1 MANTKAGGKKQKQ
14 TLLEKLG
21 SEEAVKAYYRKIGAM
36 GGAKS
41 RGGGFGSDKV
51 GKDGLTGHE
60 RARLA
65 GMKGGKASRLPSN
78 ITEQQKKQIH
88 NLLAGGKS
96 E

>member
-1 MANTKAGGKKQKQ
+1 MANTKAGGKKHKQ

-51 GKDGLTGHE
+51 GKDGLTGAE

-65 GMKGGKASRLPSN
+65 GIKGGKATRIPSN
-78 ITEQQKKQIH
+78 LTEEQKKRLH
-88 NLLAGGKS
+88 NLFESNK
-96 E
+96 

>member
-65 GMKGGKASRLPSN
+65 GIKGGKATRIPSN
-78 ITEQQKKQIH
+78 LTEEQKKRLH
-88 NLLAGGKS
+88 NLFESNK
-96 E
+96 

>member
-1 MANTKAGGKKQKQ
+1 MPGTKIGGKKAVQ
-14 TLLEKLG
+14 TTKERHG
-21 SEEAVKAYYRKIGAM
+21 EDFYTKIGVL
-36 GGAKS
+36 GGSKS

>member
-1 MANTKAGGKKQKQ
+1 MANTKAGGKKHKQ

-65 GMKGGKASRLPSN
+65 GMKGGRASRLPSN

>member
-1 MANTKAGGKKQKQ
+1 MANTKAGGKKHKQ

-21 SEEAVKAYYRKIGAM
+21 SEEAVKEYYRRIGAM

-51 GKDGLTGHE
+51 GADGLTGHE

-65 GMKGGKASRLPSN
+65 GMKGGRASRLPSN